1 MIPGA
6 REVPSIVY
14 VFPEEADPANI
25 KHELS
30 ERIKLCSMGSAVS
43 RNTASWCALGRKTLP
58 SNAYPFPERLTQA
71 SSRNLMTAEDVV
83 PNTTSFDP
91 ESWRRSILVTD
102 GATLKYDVI
111 MVGKETHGTDACMT
125 TKQAPIKRTRTRAHA
140 ESQEEKNIHRDPF
153 QQTCHTR
160 PVSCEHDRSR
170 SGSIKVKTQ
179 VREDKGQR
187 RACKRR
193 STSCSHPYRWCI
205 YFAMSKYVGLVQ
217 GNKTVKL

>member
-125 TKQAPIKRTRTRAHA
+125 TKQAPIKRTRTR
-140 ESQEEKNIHRDPF
+140 
-153 QQTCHTR
+153 TR
-160 PVSCEHDRSR
+160 REPRGKEHSSR
-170 SGSIKVKTQ
+170 SIPANLPHTPRLMRARSIT
-179 VREDKGQR
+179 VRFHQSQNTGEGGQR
-187 RACKRR
+187 TAPCV
-193 STSCSHPYRWCI
+193 HH
-205 YFAMSKYVGLVQ
+205 A
-217 GNKTVKL
+217 